1 MIDEALHIVSEQLNQ
16 FLKLRFDLTENM
28 VTLSYVV
35 NQDGTV
41 ATEEKNKVIFSL
53 IDISEEVF
61 TNGKSQYRSSPQGE
75 YLARPN
81 LHLNLQV
88 GFFAYFNPGNY
99 TEALKFISAVIQ
111 FFHSKNAF
119 TAQNT
124 PALAD
129 RGIEK
134 FQFEMV
140 HLDSNT
146 KNNLWATL
154 GAKYMPS
161 VVYKIRAVLIED
173 KAVQGHLE
181 TISKMDIDMN
191 PTGSTQERKNT

>member
-1 MIDEALHIVSEQLNQ
+1 MIDDTLHIISEQLNQ

-28 VTLSYVV
+28 VTLSYLV
-35 NQDGTV
+35 NQDGSV

-53 IDISEEVF
+53 VDISEEVY
-61 TNGKSQYRSSPQGE
+61 TNSPGQYRNSQFGE
-75 YLARPN
+75 YVARPN

-88 GFFAYFNPGNY
+88 GFFAYFNPSNY
-99 TEALKFISAVIQ
+99 NEALKFTSAVIQ
-111 FFHSKNAF
+111 FFHAKPAF
-119 TAQNT
+119 TEQNT

-134 FQFEMV
+134 IQFEMM

-161 VVYKIRAVLIED
+161 VVYRARAVLIED
-173 KAVQGHLE
+173 AAVQGYLE
-181 TISKMDIDMN
+181 TIRTMDIDIK
-191 PTGSTQERKNT
+191 RKDA